1 MIDPSIFGKRPTP
14 DRNRERR
21 PYRGKEDLGDLGM
34 LGTGNITNDVPDM
47 PNISWWPW
55 QQNVPTDWMKQLWT
69 TYKSPDTQWQRP
81 WDVWKHATTAMKMS
95 PFQADDVL
103 VALGLLSP
111 QDVATPRWA
120 RKEIEWLQG
129 AGREAGPQEVWGK
142 NWQNIMADY
151 GKYLPKNVAS
161 KLGRQYSPEVINLW
175 KQYYGGSGSPGETST
190 GKTSTLTSRK
200 TKKAPAG
207 KSSKP
212 PITPEILPPGESQY
226 GGYPPTN
233 VPFPYPSELQT
244 AGNVLS
250 RFAYGLPTDTSRW
263 WEAEQP
269 VLERK
274 ISDLAKQQ
282 AEQFG
287 LAGLRWSTPLQRNIT
302 DITGRETA
310 NLWADLAEKQLGL
323 TEAAKNRGMQAAMA
337 LPGIAQQRFNMPM
350 QWAQQLFGMGT
361 GMQNIYQNALGRQY
375 QDFLRMAP
383 ESNPWI
389 RTAMSFLGLPSNMSP
404 IQYQPSFLSQ
414 LTGLGSMIPF
424 IGGPMGFHWWG

>member
-1 MIDPSIFGKRPTP
+1 MAMIDPSIFGKRPTP

-21 PYRGKEDLGDLGM
+21 EPILKQNQQQDLRNLDDINEDIQPEPSPIIQHLQ
-34 LGTGNITNDVPDM
+34 
-47 PNISWWPW
+47 WWPW
-55 QQNVPTDWMKQLWT
+55 KKNIPLEWMGQLYS

-129 AGREAGPQEVWGK
+129 SGREAGPQEVWGK

-175 KQYYGGSGSPGETST
+175 KEYYEKPEPVPPVPPVPPKPPKPPKKKGGSSE
-190 GKTSTLTSRK
+190 
-200 TKKAPAG
+200 
-207 KSSKP
+207 SSG
-212 PITPEILPPGESQY
+212 ILPPGESYY

-389 RTAMSFLGLPSNMSP
+389 RTAMSFLGLPSNMAPVQYSP
-404 IQYQPSFLSQ
+404 SLMSQ
-414 LTGLGSMIPF
+414 ILGLGTMIPM
-424 IGGPMGFHWWG
+424 IPGI